1 MKNYFLISVLV
12 FYFIVPYASAENETV
27 NERLV
32 RVEESIK
39 SLDKRID
46 GTNKRI
52 DETNVKI
59 DLLRQDM
66 NKRFDNQQVFN
77 YFILGGIFIMLT
89 LISTLII
96 FIIWDRRSSLQPLW
110 SEIDQMKRELKEKFT
125 LIYDHLELDKK
136 EPSKV

>member
-1 MKNYFLISVLV
+1 MKKYFLIFGLIICL
-12 FYFIVPYASAENETV
+12 IVPCAFAENETV
-27 NERLV
+27 NERLI

-39 SLDKRID
+39 SLDKRV
-46 GTNKRI
+46 

-77 YFILGGIFIMLT
+77 YFILGGIFTMLT

-110 SEIDQMKRELKEKFT
+110 NEIDQMKRELKEKFI

-136 EPSKV
+136 GIQRFKTA